1 MRAADAWLRST
12 CWQNRR
18 STRLTEDLDC
28 YGERL
33 APAAALDD
41 IVAEV
46 AKAARP
52 HLPLVVALEGSRSL
66 AQGPLSPLLDL
77 VELDRGVRACLRF
90 QPPDNAQ

>member
-1 MRAADAWLRST
+1 MGAADAWLRST

-46 AKAARP
+46 AKSCGGVNFSPETFSAI
-52 HLPLVVALEGSRSL
+52 L
-66 AQGPLSPLLDL
+66 ANTIDGPISAPSVTVDERL
-77 VELDRGVRACLRF
+77 
-90 QPPDNAQ
+90 